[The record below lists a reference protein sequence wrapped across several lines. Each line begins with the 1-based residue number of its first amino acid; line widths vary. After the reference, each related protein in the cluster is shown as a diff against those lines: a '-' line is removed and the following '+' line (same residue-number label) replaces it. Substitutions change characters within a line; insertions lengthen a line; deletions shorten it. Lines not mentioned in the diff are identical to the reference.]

1 MKYRLA
7 ELLQCIYC
15 QGGLDVKAEEVR
27 NTPGPSRRIFPCRWH
42 CGLDQAPTIPP
53 SGRCD
58 ECGCMEIVKGA
69 LICRQCGQQFR
80 IVESVPWLF
89 STPDGKSGDI
99 LEKTVEVYS
108 HIWTHLGSPD
118 TGGPAHV
125 EDVEEAL
132 GDKVTQGTIG
142 LEAGSGNGADT
153 GVLAKRHPEIEIIS
167 LDMSEG
173 VYRTLRRT
181 IGLPNVHVVRA
192 SVLALP
198 VKSALCDFGYSFG
211 VLHHTADPQ
220 AGLHE
225 IVRVLKPGGRV
236 SLYLYEDHADNP
248 WKAVP
253 LKLVAAIRH
262 VTTKLNAKVLSAL
275 CYALSP
281 FIVLVFSVPARV
293 FRCFEATRPLAEN
306 MPFNFG
312 TSLFSVHGD
321 LLDRFGAPVEVRY
334 SRESVRAFMEAC
346 RLTQLRLT
354 KIRTL
359 AGWVVSGVRNETA
372 GVESGKDG
380 SAFIRSSPGYSP
392 AERDV

>member
-7 ELLQCIYC
+7 ELLQCVSC
-15 QGGLDVKAEEVR
+15 QGELDVKAEEVR
-27 NTPGPSRRIFPCRWH
+27 STSGPSPRTFPCRWH
-42 CGLDQAPTIPP
+42 CGLDQTPTIPP
-53 SGRCD
+53 SERCEDCGRK
-58 ECGCMEIVKGA
+58 EIIRGA
-69 LICRQCGQQFR
+69 LICRQCGRQFR
-80 IVESVPWLF
+80 IVGSIPWLF
-89 STPDGKSGDI
+89 ATPDGEAGHI

-108 HIWTHLGSPD
+108 HIWTHLESPD

-125 EDVEEAL
+125 EDVEAAL
-132 GDKVTQGTIG
+132 GEKVTQGTIG

-153 GVLAKRHPEIEIIS
+153 GVLAKRHPEIEVIS

-173 VYRTLRRT
+173 VYSTLRRT
-181 IGLPNVHVVRA
+181 AGLPSVHVVRA

-198 VKSALCDFGYSFG
+198 VKSAVCDFGYSFG

-220 AGLHE
+220 TGLRE

-248 WKAVP
+248 WKALP

-275 CYALSP
+275 CYVLSP
-281 FIVLVFSVPARV
+281 FVVLAFSVPTRI
-293 FRCFEATRPLAEN
+293 FRCFESTRPLAEK

-312 TSLFSVHGD
+312 TSPFSVHGD
-321 LLDRFGAPVEVRY
+321 LVDRFGAPVEVRY

-346 RLTQLRLT
+346 RLTQLRIA
-354 KIRTL
+354 KIRNL
-359 AGWVVSGVRNETA
+359 AGWVVKGVK
-372 GVESGKDG
+372 SD
-380 SAFIRSSPGYSP
+380 P
-392 AERDV
+392 ASVCQ

>member
-27 NTPGPSRRIFPCRWH
+27 NTPGPSQRIFPCRWH
-42 CGLDQAPTIPP
+42 CGLDQTPTIPP
-53 SGRCD
+53 SGRCED
-58 ECGCMEIVKGA
+58 CGRTEIIKGA
-69 LICRQCGQQFR
+69 LICRQCGQRFR

-89 STPDGKSGDI
+89 ATPHGESGDI

-108 HIWTHLGSPD
+108 HIWTRVEASGSS
-118 TGGPAHV
+118 GPAHV

-132 GDKVTQGTIG
+132 GEKVTQGTIG
-142 LEAGSGNGADT
+142 LEAGSGNGTDT
-153 GVLAKRHPEIEIIS
+153 GVLARRHPEIEVIS
-167 LDMSEG
+167 LDVSEG
-173 VYRTLRRT
+173 VYSTLRRT
-181 IGLPNVHVVRA
+181 AGIPNVHVVRA

-198 VKSALCDFGYSFG
+198 WKSAVCDVGSSVG

-236 SLYLYEDHADNP
+236 SLYLYEDHADNS
-248 WKAVP
+248 WKAIP
-253 LKLVAAIRH
+253 LKLVSTVRH
-262 VTTKLNAKVLSAL
+262 ITTKFNAKVLSAL
-275 CYALSP
+275 CYVLSP
-281 FIVLVFSVPARV
+281 FVVLAFSIPARV
-293 FRCFEATRPLAEN
+293 FRCFESTRPLAAK

-321 LLDRFGAPVEVRY
+321 LVDRFGAPVEVRY
-334 SRESVRAFMEAC
+334 SRESVWAVMEAC

-359 AGWVVSGVRNETA
+359 AGWVVSGVKNGTA
-372 GVESGKDG
+372 GVEPGKDC
-380 SAFIRSSPGYSP
+380 SAFIRSSTGIFDGR
-392 AERDV
+392 A